1 MAGDLTDDDLDR
13 IEIFLGLA
21 ERLLARHDIVV
32 TVDDDLWR
40 WLETAERYR
49 EVARFIYP
57 GFDPRRY
64 PPDTLLARWFRV
76 QMGDETVAWTC
87 QRLDVCDDY
96 KRLLRDGSLWGG
108 PDGAPPMP
116 LGGFVDDPAM
126 PPIRG
131 RVAHGGA
138 AVVRPPWRGNDVSG
152 RRMTWYL
159 TRIPRAMALRD
170 WAIDWCTGL
179 VDRGMVEN
187 GVQKRVYGY
196 TSSTLFSTG
205 MFEPVGREYE
215 VYCNAINR
223 SEMLDQLAVDT
234 SALRREI
241 DK

>member
-21 ERLLARHDIVV
+21 ERVLARHDIVV

-40 WLETAERYR
+40 WLETAQRYR

-64 PPDTLLARWFRV
+64 PPDTLRARWFRV
-76 QMGDETVAWTC
+76 QMGDETIAWTC

-108 PDGAPPMP
+108 PDGGPPMP
-116 LGGFVDDPAM
+116 LGGFVDDPTM
-126 PPIRG
+126 PPIAG

-187 GVQKRVYGY
+187 GVQMRVYGY

-205 MFEPVGREYE
+205 MFEPLGREYE

-223 SEMLDQLAVDT
+223 AEMLDQLAVDT